1 MNGNRHI
8 GIEGGIKIFTDRK
21 SVYTDYPTAKK
32 WVKSLF
38 SLSENN
44 KDKKKLTFQYT
55 CTFGMP
61 TDTRDLKEY
70 MDDATYAASL
80 HYDERIKHELSK
92 ADIRLHVSYEGMS
105 INGKMPKGIIPEKVM
120 SMICEVVKV
129 RMLVEYEIHGDE
141 EIKLSIPK
149 LDETK
154 VDINLINKELN
165 AVREQIGEIEPLDID
180 TILDKITKYG
190 MNSITQ
196 SELEFLNQQSRRL

>member
-8 GIEGGIKIFTDRK
+8 GIEGGIKIVADRK
-21 SVYTDYPTAKK
+21 SVYTDYPNAKK
-32 WVKSLF
+32 WAKSLL
-38 SLSENN
+38 SLFET

-55 CTFGMP
+55 CTFSMP

-80 HYDERIKHELSK
+80 IYDERIKYELSK
-92 ADIRLHVSYEGMS
+92 AEIRLHVSYEGMS
-105 INGKMPKGIIPEKVM
+105 INGKIPKGIIPEKVM
-120 SMICEVVKV
+120 GMICEVVKV

-141 EIKLSIPK
+141 QIKLSIPK

-154 VDINLINKELN
+154 VDINLINRELN

-180 TILDKITKYG
+180 TILDKITMYG
-190 MNSITQ
+190 IKSITQ
-196 SELEFLNQQSRRL
+196 TELEFLNQQSRRL